1 MATLTWIGGGNNSAG
16 NPKDWSGDTTP
27 KPGDTLNLIN
37 NATINVTG
45 NQLHGDALVFTFLD
59 GDDQTATINLTGIT
73 PMQVDSWY
81 GDDITINLAANSIW
95 IGGFTA
101 MPGDLFNISGRGVW
115 DNNITTYTDQ
125 NTNVGVDVIGAGTI
139 EAHQAH
145 SQGQLTFLHGVSVAA
160 TQTVKVDGYQTYL
173 GSFTDAADP
182 GVSFGGGEFGDVE
195 IQSPSLYHAMT
206 DIGFGQIILDG
217 LKATSYSLKNDLLTL
232 FNGKSVVDT
241 LRLDVNNSAN
251 AQPITF
257 VVSKVAA
264 GIGIF
269 TDGHSGIEHG
279 TALAVHT

>member
-1 MATLTWIGGGNNSAG
+1 MILSNG
-16 NPKDWSGDTTP
+16 
-27 KPGDTLNLIN
+27 
-37 NATINVTG
+37 ATINVTG
-45 NQLHGDALVFTFLD
+45 NQLQGDTLNISYP
-59 GDDQTATINLTGIT
+59 GNPGIPETATINLSGLAL
-73 PMQVDSWY
+73 MQLQSGY
-81 GDDITINLAANSIW
+81 ETDININLAANSIW
-95 IGGFTA
+95 VGGFT
-101 MPGDLFNISGRGVW
+101 MEPGDQFNISGKGFW
-115 DNNITTYTDQ
+115 DNDTTTYTDQ

-160 TQTVKVDGYQTYL
+160 TQTVKVDGYQLY
-173 GSFTDAADP
+173 GS
-182 GVSFGGGEFGDVE
+182 EFGDVE

-241 LRLDVNNSAN
+241 LRLDVNNSVN

-257 VVSKVAA
+257 VVSKIAA
-264 GIGIF
+264 GIGIY
-269 TDGHSGIEHG
+269 TDGHSAIDHG

>member
-1 MATLTWIGGGNNSAG
+1 M
-16 NPKDWSGDTTP
+16 
-27 KPGDTLNLIN
+27 
-37 NATINVTG
+37 
-45 NQLHGDALVFTFLD
+45 VFTFLD

-160 TQTVKVDGYQTYL
+160 TQTVKVDGYQLY
-173 GSFTDAADP
+173 GS
-182 GVSFGGGEFGDVE
+182 EFGDVE

-241 LRLDVNNSAN
+241 LRLDVNNSVN

-257 VVSKVAA
+257 VVSKIAA

-269 TDGHSGIEHG
+269 TDGHSAIDHG